1 MSWPEVGFIPKVMQG
16 QRLLLFGNLTIV
28 WGFGALCFQLGQ
40 EGNAHPFFKTL
51 LIRSQ
56 QSSCL

>member
-16 QRLLLFGNLTIV
+16 HRLLLFGDLTII

-40 EGNAHPFFKTL
+40 EGNAHPFFNTL
-51 LIRSQ
+51 L
-56 QSSCL
+56 